1 MNGQMNKRDNR
12 LVTNQVRKLQVC
24 SWVLLTNM
32 ASTTD
37 VKGTTDVK
45 KYDQSHWQVWERIQE
60 QALQQWESFKA
71 GNLCVNSVDSEK
83 GERIDLTIDLGLCCL
98 CVASG
103 CCICCWDAGV
113 GHSSS
118 RTHCCKR

>member
-45 KYDQSHWQVWERIQE
+45 NTTKVTGKSGN
-60 QALQQWESFKA
+60 ESRSRRYNS
-71 GNLCVNSVDSEK
+71 GNLLKLETCV
-83 GERIDLTIDLGLCCL
+83 
-98 CVASG
+98 
-103 CCICCWDAGV
+103 
-113 GHSSS
+113 
-118 RTHCCKR
+118 